1 MADDT
6 AAGAVKNSNDGTTQA
21 PQGGPMSLGGAG
33 SGTYWDAV
41 NKTWVVTDTPPLAPA
56 TNVNQRLTTQ
66 QAASLSGNTETGTN
80 PAVKKLTET
89 QSVNPDPNATNKM
102 KAFLSANKENLN
114 AGAGTETIDYGNIAA
129 GNNNNEFNGVRGI
142 DQSTINYSNEGR
154 NSPGPAGPAGAG
166 APGED
171 GQTSSNTQQILNSF
185 SNKSFTPKD
194 NILDQ
199 YASYTYNLSWY
210 LMNPIS
216 YAELVNTGKINY
228 ALYSLLAQSG
238 GAPATPEDGT
248 GRNKF
253 FELDYYLDDLDIKS
267 VVTGKG
273 TGRAH
278 NATEIQFTITETAG
292 ITLIPNIVNA
302 VKSVYKNVDI
312 PYVAALYC
320 MVIKFYGYD
329 DNGKLVQANNSDN
342 NNAVVEKIIPFKIR
356 NITFVVANKLVEYKI
371 EAVAI
376 PYTVGFGSN
385 LGVIKAPIEITGTT
399 VKDLLMS
406 GIANADI
413 SADDGRQTSN
423 TPTYSSPL
431 TNSGISNTDS
441 NTVGGGLDVSQS
453 LVGA

>member
-66 QAASLSGNTETGTN
+66 QAASLAGNTETGTN
-80 PAVKKLTET
+80 PSVKKLTET

-199 YASYTYNLSWY
+199 YASYT
-210 LMNPIS
+210 
-216 YAELVNTGKINY
+216 ELVNTGKINY